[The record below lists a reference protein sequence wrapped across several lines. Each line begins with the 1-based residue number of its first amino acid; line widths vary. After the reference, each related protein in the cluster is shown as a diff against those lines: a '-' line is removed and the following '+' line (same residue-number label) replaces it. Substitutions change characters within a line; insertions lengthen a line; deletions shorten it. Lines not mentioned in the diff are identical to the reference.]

1 MKKGKWREHISCI
14 LYMLAFF
21 AFLGGITAESRGS
34 MLDFTSLARW
44 LCCGFA
50 AVCVIAGAIIWK
62 AKDARGKKIKIGI
75 MLGAL
80 IVIFVGGFIDSKT
93 DYTSTVELVSIDFP
107 FELSEVKSVE
117 MFHYNG
123 APVNAEKKIITD
135 GKDMESLY
143 VKFSE
148 LLLQQ
153 KEPEITT
160 AGTST
165 TSFRFHL
172 SDGTSYELIYVGY
185 GVKSGELFSET
196 GNFRYFTSADI
207 GWNWEWLNQDYEA
220 VPASVDELPI
230 YPNLPQS
237 NAMQTTIEE
246 ANEHDLSSEGEMQV
260 SEKIEAN
267 EEFIIS
273 QDVCT
278 NSEEI
283 SVTNNSGADLTIYL
297 YSFGEVI
304 RQMSLSDGAE
314 KSFDGLNGTF
324 PYKIGV
330 SAEDSVQVELV
341 VTD

>member
-1 MKKGKWREHISCI
+1 MKNSKWREHISCI

-34 MLDFTSLARW
+34 ILDFSSLARW

-50 AVCVIAGAIIWK
+50 AICVISGAIIWK
-62 AKDARGKKIKIGI
+62 AKDARGKKLKIGI

-80 IVIFVGGFIDSKT
+80 VVIVAGGTIDSMT
-93 DYTSTVELVSIDFP
+93 DNTSAVEYVSIDFP
-107 FELSEVKSVE
+107 FELSEVKSIE

-123 APVNAEKKIITD
+123 APVNAEKKIVTD

-153 KEPEITT
+153 KEPDITS

-185 GVKSGELFSET
+185 GVKSGELFSGT

-237 NAMQTTIEE
+237 NAMQTTIKE

-267 EEFIIS
+267 EVFIIS
-273 QDVCT
+273 PDVCT

-283 SVTNNSGADLTIYL
+283 SFTNNGTEDLTIYL
-297 YSFGEVI
+297 YNFGEVI
-304 RQMSLSDGAE
+304 RQMSLNAGE
-314 KSFDGLNGTF
+314 TKVVDGLNGSF

-330 SAEDSVQVELV
+330 SAETSVQVELV